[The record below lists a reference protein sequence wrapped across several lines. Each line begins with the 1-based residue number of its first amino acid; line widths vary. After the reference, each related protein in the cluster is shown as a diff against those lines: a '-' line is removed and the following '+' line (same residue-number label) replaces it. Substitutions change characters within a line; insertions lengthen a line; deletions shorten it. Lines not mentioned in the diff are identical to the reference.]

1 MVLPQKGGLRGRCT
15 LRELTMHKVRSPEK
29 REETRVEE
37 QRAERERAES
47 RDSIQFNSI
56 HQFVSLF
63 REQTKE
69 RTNEHSFIRR
79 FADFGGSCGVWN
91 VCGPVGLP
99 GVAWAVGWLAAPMIN
114 TQQRRELCGGHKD
127 NLLCSGFCITILCH
141 FVAFSLDSFIH

>member
-37 QRAERERAES
+37 QRAERES
-47 RDSIQFNSI
+47 R
-56 HQFVSLF
+56 
-63 REQTKE
+63 
-69 RTNEHSFIRR
+69 HSFIRR